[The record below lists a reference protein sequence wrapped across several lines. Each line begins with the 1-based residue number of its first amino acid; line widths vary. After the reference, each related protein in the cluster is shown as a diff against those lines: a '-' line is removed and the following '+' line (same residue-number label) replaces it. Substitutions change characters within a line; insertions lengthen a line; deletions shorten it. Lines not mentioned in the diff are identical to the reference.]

1 MVCGTMLILHS
12 SAMFYSVNRLL
23 CFLLIFV
30 SFGKLIKPYTSCIQL
45 LISSLFCIGANKVL
59 HVFSVWKMIMIDL
72 FLFGHDSLLSYRI
85 THIYMLWVHKNKGHG
100 ALFPCVGCSFWVLHL
115 FVFSA
120 TSGCTTNG
128 HPVVLSFE
136 RDKTT
141 KVTVWVPNYGCH
153 VCPPWNI
160 LKA

>member
-12 SAMFYSVNRLL
+12 SATFYSVNRLL

-30 SFGKLIKPYTSCIQL
+30 SFGKLIKPYISCIQL

-59 HVFSVWKMIMIDL
+59 HVFSVQKMIMFDL

-100 ALFPCVGCSFWVLHL
+100 ALFHL
-115 FVFSA
+115 CGLLF
-120 TSGCTTNG
+120 
-128 HPVVLSFE
+128 
-136 RDKTT
+136 
-141 KVTVWVPNYGCH
+141 
-153 VCPPWNI
+153 
-160 LKA
+160 